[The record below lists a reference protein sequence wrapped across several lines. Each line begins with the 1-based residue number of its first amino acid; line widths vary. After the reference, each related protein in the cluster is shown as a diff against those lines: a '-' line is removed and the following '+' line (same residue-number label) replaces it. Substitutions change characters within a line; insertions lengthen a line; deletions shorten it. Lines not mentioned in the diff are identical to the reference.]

1 MEMVI
6 TEFTSRQLAKMSA
19 ELDQLRRENE
29 RLLALTYRDPL
40 TGLRNRRFF
49 SERLSEEL
57 CRAHRGRTVMSV
69 ICVDLNGFKD
79 VNDTQGHHAGD
90 NALIAVGRFL
100 ESLTR
105 AEDLCCR
112 LGGDEFTVLLPDT
125 DENSCRIVVDRLRQH
140 QAALAG
146 TGLGQRGLAVGMAS
160 FRAGDDEVRLLA
172 RADEEMYA
180 DKRASRDEEEAPVA
194 EVLAKAA

>member
-1 MEMVI
+1 MST

-19 ELDQLRRENE
+19 ELEELRRENE

-79 VNDTQGHHAGD
+79 VNDTLGHHAGD
-90 NALIAVGRFL
+90 KALIAVGRFM

-125 DENSCRIVVDRLRQH
+125 DEASCRIVVDRLRQH
-140 QAALAG
+140 QAALAA

-160 FRAGDDEVRLLA
+160 FRSGDDEVRLLA

-180 DKRASRDEEEAPVA
+180 DKRAPGDEEEAPAA